1 MDDGRESP
9 RGLVLEFAVDVLILV
24 LVEDG
29 GGERNL
35 DVANFQRFERGF
47 LQNLRKN
54 GRDFVPKSRAKV
66 MLFFEFPTKC

>member
-1 MDDGRESP
+1 
-9 RGLVLEFAVDVLILV
+9 
-24 LVEDG
+24 VEDG

-54 GRDFVPKSRAKV
+54 GRDFVPKSRTKV
-66 MLFFEFPTKC
+66 MLFVEFPTKC